1 MLVLY
6 YGCSKIEREVLLDM
20 PETIEEW
27 AWLIIGVIF
36 IGFIVLVIGLIF
48 HSLIVWLC
56 LGLLAGIIL
65 LYPVIKNLLLAMIN
79 ARRGRQMHGYK
90 IGQHEW
96 LMSESKRPQLVIPAS
111 KQQQL
116 SAPKNKQQQLLPEP
130 KKPSL
135 KNPDAQHYVPPG
147 LPPDFFL

>member
-1 MLVLY
+1 
-6 YGCSKIEREVLLDM
+6 M

-27 AWLIIGVIF
+27 TWLIIGVIF

-90 IGQHEW
+90 IGQHEL

-116 SAPKNKQQQLLPEP
+116 SAPKSKQQQLLPEP

>member
-1 MLVLY
+1 
-6 YGCSKIEREVLLDM
+6 M

-27 AWLIIGVIF
+27 ARLIIAAIF
-36 IGFIVLVIGLIF
+36 IGFVVLVIGLIF

-65 LYPVIKNLLLAMIN
+65 LYPAIKNHLLAVIN
-79 ARRGRQMHGYK
+79 ARGGLQMHGYK
-90 IGQHEW
+90 IGKHEL
-96 LMSESKRPQLVIPAS
+96 LMSERERPQLLKPASRHHQLPAPKS

-116 SAPKNKQQQLLPEP
+116 MPET
-130 KKPSL
+130 KKPPL
-135 KNPDAQHYVPPG
+135 ENPDVQHYVPPG